1 MSNAEGFL
9 DLARGVEGGSGR
21 HTPQHAALAL
31 SRLHFE

>member
-9 DLARGVEGGSGR
+9 DLARGLEGGSGR